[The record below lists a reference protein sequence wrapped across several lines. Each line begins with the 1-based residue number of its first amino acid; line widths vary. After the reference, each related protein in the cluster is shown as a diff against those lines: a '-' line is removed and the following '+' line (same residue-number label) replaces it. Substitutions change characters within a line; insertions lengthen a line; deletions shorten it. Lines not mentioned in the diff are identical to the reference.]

1 MRNLKKLK
9 SDTMEDTLALSPQ
22 ERVRLA
28 ESLYQ
33 EIVHIQKK
41 RFKPFV
47 KSFSSFEEY
56 EKWKARQKDPWL
68 W

>member
-1 MRNLKKLK
+1 
-9 SDTMEDTLALSPQ
+9 MEDTLALSPQ